1 MELPVTL
8 KLVLRNWKRNKA
20 FAVISILSLAIGIT
34 CTNLLAVFVIHEYN
48 IESSNPNLNR
58 IFF

>member
-20 FAVISILSLAIGIT
+20 FAVISILSPAIGIT
-34 CTNLLAVFVIHEYN
+34 CTNLLTVFVIHEYN
-48 IESSNPNLNR
+48 IESSNPHLNR